1 MPALV
6 ILRSLK
12 RPVPSPD
19 LASLQVS
26 TVSAAICPMSYG
38 PAATVFRYVTPR
50 GCPATITM
58 SGRIAS
64 SRNVPE
70 RSGHCLTR
78 MLPWPRH
85 FGNRRPIGSSD
96 WHPKDPAAWGTGPGP
111 ACPGGDSARPAF
123 LFDRRA
129 AFPSRPGAA
138 RAAARNGG
146 DGRSGATR
154 SHAQRALSREHG
166 EDGEH
171 RTFPEV
177 STVAHS
183 APVGGPGRRG
193 STWKRWKHFRR
204 GNATAHPD

>member
-96 WHPKDPAAWGTGPGP
+96 WHPKDPAAWGDLLVR
-111 ACPGGDSARPAF
+111 AAIAQ
-123 LFDRRA
+123 DRLSCSIGEP

>member
-96 WHPKDPAAWGTGPGP
+96 WHPKDAAAWADLLVRAAIAQDRLSCSIGELLSRPDLAPPEPRRATEGMGGAEPPGATHSALFRASMARMASTGPSP
-111 ACPGGDSARPAF
+111 
-123 LFDRRA
+123 
-129 AFPSRPGAA
+129 
-138 RAAARNGG
+138 
-146 DGRSGATR
+146 
-154 SHAQRALSREHG
+154 
-166 EDGEH
+166 
-171 RTFPEV
+171 
-177 STVAHS
+177 
-183 APVGGPGRRG
+183 
-193 STWKRWKHFRR
+193 K
-204 GNATAHPD
+204 